1 MDYKKK
7 YKEEVVRATQLWECG
22 DITRENLEY
31 IFPEL
36 KEIKE
41 SEDEKIRKALIDY
54 FDDANK
60 ADENPLQSYGI
71 HTDKAIAWLEK
82 RGEQKPYGQRKECED
97 CQFNY
102 AGECKGFCQMKKD
115 EQKSADK
122 VEPKFHESEW
132 VVYECAEETATLQIT
147 RIVGKTYVFSDNSTL
162 GVVDEDALR
171 LWDLT
176 KDAKDGDVL
185 VTPLPKGCEAGE
197 QIFVFKGINSR
208 DYVDNCIEY
217 YCRICQ
223 GVFYENEIGYMG
235 TTSETFYPAT
245 KEQRDTLMKAMADA
259 GYEWSEETH
268 ELKKIEDEEYN
279 GEDYG
284 IDSLFHAQRILEK
297 TLGSVGGYQTD
308 DGILAH
314 QCAISAVK
322 KLYEQKPVSITDE
335 WIEDYWQHEKVNNPY
350 SYDKGEEIQF
360 DHQGFVR
367 FCKKYCKKPAE
378 WSEEDEYMLDE
389 TIQHLKQL
397 IRIDKAKH
405 CACDVQYYQRDI
417 DWLKSLR
424 PQKQWKPTEAQL
436 ASLTIACDRND
447 RIGFDL
453 TQLLKELKKL

>member
-1 MDYKKK
+1 MTI
-7 YKEEVVRATQLWECG
+7 EEKAKAYDEAIKVARSKIENDKDHILYER
-22 DITRENLEY
+22 DITD
-31 IFPEL
+31 IFPIL
-36 KEIKE
+36 KE

-82 RGEQKPYGQRKECED
+82 QGERQTPQNNERAWLYLVADVLTWREGIGQYLDNPKVQELAKKLQKEYGQKLYIEEQGNPTDINPSEFDLRLNKLLKQFETLPKEELVSSLSFYLNVVQNDGTYREEKQGEQKPIWTDNDRTMAFTLLRDVDQMTYISKEGKNERLQWLNSLEEKFTRKE
-97 CQFNY
+97 
-102 AGECKGFCQMKKD
+102 KP
-115 EQKSADK
+115 AD
-122 VEPKFHESEW
+122 
-132 VVYECAEETATLQIT
+132 
-147 RIVGKTYVFSDNSTL
+147 
-162 GVVDEDALR
+162 
-171 LWDLT
+171 
-176 KDAKDGDVL
+176 
-185 VTPLPKGCEAGE
+185 
-197 QIFVFKGINSR
+197 
-208 DYVDNCIEY
+208 
-217 YCRICQ
+217 
-223 GVFYENEIGYMG
+223 
-235 TTSETFYPAT
+235 
-245 KEQRDTLMKAMADA
+245 
-259 GYEWSEETH
+259 
-268 ELKKIEDEEYN
+268 KIEDEEYN

>member
-36 KEIKE
+36 KE
-41 SEDEKIRKALIDY
+41 SEDEKNEKVRIGLIKAFNTVGKSEWGGLNVQDI
-54 FDDANK
+54 
-60 ADENPLQSYGI
+60 L
-71 HTDKAIAWLEK
+71 AWLEK
-82 RGEQKPYGQRKECED
+82 QGERQTPQNNERAWLYLVADVLTWREGIGQYLDNPKVQELAKKLQKEYGQKLYIEEQGNPTDINPSEFDLRLNKLLKQFETLPKEELVSSLSFYLNVVQNDGTYREEKQGEQKPIWTDNDRTMAFTLLRDVDQMTYISKEGKNERLQWLNSLEEKFTRKE
-97 CQFNY
+97 
-102 AGECKGFCQMKKD
+102 KP
-115 EQKSADK
+115 ADK
-122 VEPKFHESEW
+122 F
-132 VVYECAEETATLQIT
+132 
-147 RIVGKTYVFSDNSTL
+147 
-162 GVVDEDALR
+162 
-171 LWDLT
+171 
-176 KDAKDGDVL
+176 
-185 VTPLPKGCEAGE
+185 
-197 QIFVFKGINSR
+197 
-208 DYVDNCIEY
+208 
-217 YCRICQ
+217 
-223 GVFYENEIGYMG
+223 
-235 TTSETFYPAT
+235 
-245 KEQRDTLMKAMADA
+245 
-259 GYEWSEETH
+259 
-268 ELKKIEDEEYN
+268 EDEEYN